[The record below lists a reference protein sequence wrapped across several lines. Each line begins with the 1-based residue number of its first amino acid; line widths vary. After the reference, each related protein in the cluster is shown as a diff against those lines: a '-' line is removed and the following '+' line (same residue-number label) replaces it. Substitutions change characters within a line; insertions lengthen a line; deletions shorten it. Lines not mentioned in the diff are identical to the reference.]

1 MWRGREAKVQRGG
14 EEKDARPQVQRRKV
28 ETSGLRKEGRVR
40 EEHKRKVDLRRKGR
54 LFIW

>member
-1 MWRGREAKVQRGG
+1 MQRGG